1 MFEKILQDQKREI
14 HELFLNDQIIPR
26 QLQIPLERGI
36 AIIIMGV
43 RRSGKSTFAHQLLH
57 SNISKNNSDV
67 EKRKINYGYINF
79 DDERF
84 GDLGTDGFQE
94 ILTAVHQIYGKI
106 STLLLDEPQN
116 QPKWEMFVNR
126 LLRRKYTIIITG
138 SNSSLL
144 SSELSTYLTGRFL
157 RYELFPF
164 SFQEYLTIK
173 QFVFQGY
180 SDEQNGIIMNHLK
193 NYLDSGGFPEIFKYH
208 DSPRYLRDLFDSI
221 LMKDIVYRHRI
232 HKPNELEKIA
242 YYFLSTPASYY
253 TYSSLAGS
261 LGINKNLI
269 ATYLDYLEK
278 AYLFFSLSIYSKR
291 YKTQHRSPR
300 KIYSVDLGLNA
311 KIGFR
316 TESNITR
323 QIENLVFLELKRRS
337 IQNKRP
343 FEIYYWKSPEQYE
356 VDFVIKVGTKIT
368 QLIQVCYKINSK
380 KTRNR
385 EEKGLLKANEE
396 LECKKMLLITWDE
409 EKIVKRNN
417 KSIEYIPLWK
427 WLLKKSNI

>member
-1 MFEKILQDQKREI
+1 MFEKILRDQKKEI
-14 HELFLNDQIIPR
+14 QELFLSNQIIPR
-26 QLQIPLERGI
+26 QLQVPLERGI

-57 SNISKNNSDV
+57 SSISNDIDNSNK
-67 EKRKINYGYINF
+67 EIKYGYINF
-79 DDERF
+79 DDERL

-94 ILTAVHQIYGKI
+94 ILAAVHSIYGKV

-126 LLRRKYTIIITG
+126 LLRRKYTILITG

-144 SSELSTYLTGRFL
+144 SSELSTHLTGRFL
-157 RYELFPF
+157 RYDLFPF
-164 SFQEYLTIK
+164 SFQEYLTLK
-173 QFVFQGY
+173 QFDFQGY
-180 SDEQNGIIMNHLK
+180 SDEQIGTIMHHLK
-193 NYLDSGGFPEIFKYH
+193 DYLDSGGFPEVFKYH
-208 DSPRYLRDLFDSI
+208 DAPRYLRDLFNSI
-221 LMKDIVYRHRI
+221 LMKDIVYRYRI

-253 TYSSLAGS
+253 TYSRLAGS
-261 LGINKNLI
+261 LGMNKNLI

-337 IQNKRP
+337 IQYERP

-356 VDFVIKVGTKIT
+356 VDFVIKFGTKIT
-368 QLIQVCYKINSK
+368 QLIQVCYMINSDK
-380 KTRNR
+380 IRNR

-396 LECKKMLLITWDE
+396 LECEKMLLITWDE
-409 EKIVKRNN
+409 EQIVKRKE

-427 WLLKKSNI
+427 WLLNNN